1 MIYLDNAA
9 TTRPA
14 REAVMAMLPYLTEVY
29 GNASAAYNIGAV
41 SRRAVD
47 RARDA
52 AGRLIGASSDEIYF
66 TSGGS
71 ESDNW
76 ALTAAYEAS
85 GNPEAHIITT
95 AIEHPAVLRC
105 AEHLASRGAKV
116 TYLMPDADGIVS
128 PAAVRNAIRKDT
140 CLISVMTANNE
151 TGTIEPVRE
160 IGEIARERGILFH
173 TDAVQAAGHIPIDVK
188 NDNIDLLSASAH
200 KLYGPKGCGML
211 FIRRGIRIGSF
222 IRGGA
227 QERGRR
233 AGTEN
238 VAGIVGFG
246 KAAELAGAH
255 MELRARRE
263 RHLRDMAFD
272 EIARLIPD
280 AQINGHLEKR
290 LPGNISVTV
299 PGTDG
304 ALLVAYMDRKGIA
317 ISSGSACA
325 AGSMQASHVMMALGR
340 TEEEARG
347 TVRLT
352 LSYQNTEE
360 EIRTAVRE
368 LAEGV
373 RVCLL

>member
-1 MIYLDNAA
+1 
-9 TTRPA
+9 
-14 REAVMAMLPYLTEVY
+14 MAMLPYLTEAY

-52 AGRLIGASSDEIYF
+52 AARLIGASSDEIYF

-116 TYLMPDADGIVS
+116 TYLAPDADGIVS
-128 PAAVRNAIRKDT
+128 PAAVQNAIRGDT

-151 TGTIEPVRE
+151 IGTTEPVRE
-160 IGEIARERGILFH
+160 IGKIARERGILFH
-173 TDAVQAAGHIPIDVK
+173 TDAVQATGHIPIDIK

-211 FIRRGIRIGSF
+211 FIRRGVSIGSF

-246 KAAELAGAH
+246 KAAELAGTH
-255 MELRARRE
+255 MEERARRE
-263 RHLRDMAFD
+263 RRLRDFAID
-272 EIARLIPD
+272 EIAKRIPD
-280 AQINGHLEKR
+280 ARVNGHLKKR
-290 LPGNISVTV
+290 LPGNISITV
-299 PGTDG
+299 PGADG

-317 ISSGSACA
+317 ISSGSACS
-325 AGSMQASHVMMALGR
+325 AGSMQASHVIMALGR
-340 TEEEARG
+340 SEEEARG
-347 TVRLT
+347 TVRMT
-352 LSYQNTEE
+352 LSYENTEE